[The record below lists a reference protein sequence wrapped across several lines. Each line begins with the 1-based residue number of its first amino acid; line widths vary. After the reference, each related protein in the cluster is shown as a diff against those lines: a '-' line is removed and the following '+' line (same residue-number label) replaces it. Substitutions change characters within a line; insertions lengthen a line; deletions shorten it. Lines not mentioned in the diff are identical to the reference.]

1 VTDEIALNPEYF
13 FERRE
18 GEILQTLVHEMV
30 YLWQEHF
37 GKPGR
42 RGYDNPEWAR
52 KMEGIGL
59 MPSSTGKPGG
69 KKSGGKVG
77 DYVIAGGCFEKITAE
92 V

>member
-1 VTDEIALNPEYF
+1 LSDAKEKSCKLWFMRWFICGKSISANLVGAVMT
-13 FERRE
+13 
-18 GEILQTLVHEMV
+18 TL
-30 YLWQEHF
+30 
-37 GKPGR
+37 K
-42 RGYDNPEWAR
+42 WAR